1 MELKFGE
8 VAVAHGGSHPELE
21 FAGGAPD
28 DFGAGESEH
37 GEGGGVEFGDGA
49 VGNGE
54 EPDADRAAVE
64 QAAET
69 LFAFAERGGAEFG
82 VAHRLFVQAGVV
94 QHERRHPGKQEAF
107 PDVFG
112 GKGRPRGFAREAE
125 DADTLVAT
133 DDGENGRR
141 AEAAGAID
149 GAAVGIG
156 RVVVYDHRG
165 ACGDGPPGQGW
176 FAAAHAV
183 AEEEG
188 SAGRDGADD
197 EGVVFEEWN
206 FRVGRSEQDGG
217 AGDEGVEKFGDGA
230 APDEF
235 ERRLV
240 ERGEKLDLP
249 AHGPRGQALFGDID
263 DHAIPD
269 DAEVGGRPGLGAE
282 AGPTHSAVGRADADV
297 VTKGLEAVLGAQAR
311 LGHAGFI
318 GGMDAGDKPR
328 DVDGERRGAFAEN
341 AFDPRA
347 EIRDETPAVGGD
359 DGSVEGALGEM
370 VAEQFQFAL
379 AVGEGGRSGDG
390 V

>member
-1 MELKFGE
+1 MAVGVDDEDAVGGGFEGGAQERERAVAGGFGLFAGGDVEDGGEAVGLSPDRDETAAVNDGEDLAVFPAHFGLEPADGAVELKFGE
-8 VAVAHGGSHPELE
+8 VAGAHGGIHPELE

-54 EPDADRAAVE
+54 EADTDRAAVE

-112 GKGRPRGFAREAE
+112 GKGSPGGFAREAE

-156 RVVVYDHRG
+156 RVVVHDHRG

-176 FAAAHAV
+176 FAATHAV

-188 SAGRDGADD
+188 SAGREGAND
-197 EGVVFEEWN
+197 EGVVFEE
-206 FRVGRSEQDGG
+206 
-217 AGDEGVEKFGDGA
+217 
-230 APDEF
+230 
-235 ERRLV
+235 
-240 ERGEKLDLP
+240 
-249 AHGPRGQALFGDID
+249 
-263 DHAIPD
+263 
-269 DAEVGGRPGLGAE
+269 
-282 AGPTHSAVGRADADV
+282 
-297 VTKGLEAVLGAQAR
+297 
-311 LGHAGFI
+311 
-318 GGMDAGDKPR
+318 
-328 DVDGERRGAFAEN
+328 
-341 AFDPRA
+341 
-347 EIRDETPAVGGD
+347 
-359 DGSVEGALGEM
+359 
-370 VAEQFQFAL
+370 
-379 AVGEGGRSGDG
+379 
-390 V
+390 